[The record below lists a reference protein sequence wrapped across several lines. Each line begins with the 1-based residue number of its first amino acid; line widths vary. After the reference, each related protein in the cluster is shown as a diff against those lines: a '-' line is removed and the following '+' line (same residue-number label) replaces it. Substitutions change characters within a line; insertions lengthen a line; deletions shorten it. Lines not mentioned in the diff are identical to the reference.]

1 MAYGELAYLSAETAY
16 ADELQPGTVLFH
28 GQYTITRF
36 ISSGG
41 FGITYLAKDSLD
53 RDVVIKEC
61 FASGFCHRS
70 RTRVRPS
77 SQGKKSDLDK
87 IVRKFATE
95 ALRLAKLKH
104 PNVVGVHQVFED
116 NDTAYMALDYIRG
129 KDLFDLVD
137 DQNGGLTP
145 DRVVE
150 ITGKL
155 VSTLA
160 YVHDNG
166 ILHCDIS
173 PDNIFINDKGEPIL
187 IDFGAARAVSAG
199 TTQKTT
205 GPVVVKDGY
214 SPHELYLTG
223 GNSGP
228 WTDIYSLAA
237 SLYLVVAGE
246 MPISS
251 QSRLSARAEGQ
262 PDPLEPLAGRFPGY
276 PKGFLESIDK
286 AMAVLSTARFQS
298 VGEWLA
304 AMKLPDAVEATN
316 VRPFRLLRRVPE
328 PTPPPARRSV
338 RTMDSF
344 DKLRTLVLS
353 PTGQSGIDISGLSQI
368 SGFIGACL
376 IDSQSGEMLAAEGGK
391 GINLQAVGAANAEII
406 RAKQK
411 AVQLMGVE
419 DHIDD
424 VLVSM
429 GSQLHMIRPLATN
442 SEAFLFV
449 ALDRNTANLGMA
461 RVQVRQVEQ
470 SIALRQT

>member
-70 RTRVRPS
+70 QTRVRPT

-87 IVRKFATE
+87 IVRNFTTE

-116 NDTAYMALDYIRG
+116 NDTAYMVLDYICG
-129 KDLFDLVD
+129 KDLFDIVD
-137 DQNGGLTP
+137 ENTSGLTP
-145 DRVVE
+145 DRVVK

-187 IDFGAARAVSAG
+187 IDFGAARTVSAG
-199 TTQKTT
+199 TAQKVT

-237 SLYLVVAGE
+237 SLYLVITGD

-251 QSRLSARAEGQ
+251 QSRLSARAEAR

-286 AMAVLSTARFQS
+286 AMSVLSTARFQS
-298 VGEWLA
+298 VGEWLR
-304 AMKLPDAVEATN
+304 AMKLPAAVEGGD
-316 VRPFRLLRRVPE
+316 VRPFRLLRRVSD
-328 PTPPPARRSV
+328 TALPPATRHV

-344 DKLRTLVLS
+344 DKLRTLVLA
-353 PTGQSGIDISGLSQI
+353 PDAHRKFDISGLSQI
-368 SGFIGACL
+368 SGFIGGCL
-376 IDSQSGEMLAAEGGK
+376 IDSQSGEMIAAEGGK
-391 GINLQAVGAANAEII
+391 DMNLQTAGAAHAEII

-411 AVQLMGVE
+411 AVQIMGVA
-419 DHIDD
+419 DQIDD

-429 GSQLHMIRPLATN
+429 GNQLHMIRPLGPN
-442 SEAFLFV
+442 SETFLFV
-449 ALDRNTANLGMA
+449 AMDRSTANLGMA

-470 SIALRQT
+470 SLALRQG